1 MFLTAILPHSALVPY
16 IERYVLMECSADEVF
31 VSKLIP
37 RCYPALFFMSDA
49 KGLFDLRLGSDSRL
63 LERENV
69 YVGGVGNEPGS
80 LLMVG
85 PVQCIVVIIKIEGF
99 PLFFKEKVSLF
110 TNKIVSITDASGS
123 WQHLNEQLWHRNT
136 RSGDW
141 ARLIDQFILKFID
154 ERALLPV
161 PDVILHAL
169 DLIQLHRGFISVN
182 RIADNTFTCN
192 RNLSRLFQE
201 HIGIAPKRYVSMVRF
216 SKVMDYYIK
225 TPEKKLGPVLQRFPF
240 YDHSHLSKEFFK
252 FMGNSP
258 TSLSNHDLSINTV
271 LTRPPTILK

>member
-69 YVGGVGNEPGS
+69 YVGGVSNEPGS

-110 TNKIVSITDASGS
+110 TNKIVRITDASGS
-123 WQHLNEQLWHRNT
+123 WQQLNEQLWHRNT

-141 ARLIDQFILKFID
+141 ARLID
-154 ERALLPV
+154 
-161 PDVILHAL
+161 
-169 DLIQLHRGFISVN
+169 
-182 RIADNTFTCN
+182 
-192 RNLSRLFQE
+192 
-201 HIGIAPKRYVSMVRF
+201 
-216 SKVMDYYIK
+216 
-225 TPEKKLGPVLQRFPF
+225 
-240 YDHSHLSKEFFK
+240 
-252 FMGNSP
+252 
-258 TSLSNHDLSINTV
+258 
-271 LTRPPTILK
+271 